1 MSKTNISDKAKKAL
15 SKKYQK
21 KTDIEHIL
29 DAPDTYIGSIE
40 PDEVE
45 NWLLNENSTMKW
57 CKYNWTAGFYKCFD
71 EGIVNCRDHKIRLD
85 EKMKK
90 GEKNIIPVKNIEIT
104 VDKNTGVITMYNDG
118 NGIDIAKHPEY
129 NIWIP
134 EMIFGHLRTG
144 SNYDKSE
151 KKIVGG
157 KNGFGFKLVL
167 IYSKWG
173 TIETVDHIRNLKY
186 TQRFE
191 NNLGK
196 ICKPTVTKS
205 KVKPFTKVSWL
216 PDYERFGMTGLT
228 DDMFNLL
235 KKRTMDISAV
245 TDKSVKVK
253 FNNNIFPAK
262 TFEQYIDFYIGAK
275 SDTKRLYEKSN
286 NRWEYAVCLSP
297 LDEFTQVSFVNGI
310 HTKKGGKHI
319 EYIMNQIVKKMV
331 VYIEK
336 KKKIKVK
343 PITIKEQLMLFLNC
357 VIENPAFDSQ
367 TKETLNT
374 PVSKFGSR
382 CEVPDDFIKSLM
394 KLGVMDA
401 AISLT
406 ELKHTNAAKKTDGRK
421 TKSIS

>member
-1 MSKTNISDKAKKAL
+1 M
-15 SKKYQK
+15 
-21 KTDIEHIL
+21 
-29 DAPDTYIGSIE
+29 
-40 PDEVE
+40 
-45 NWLLNENSTMKW
+45 
-57 CKYNWTAGFYKCFD
+57 
-71 EGIVNCRDHKIRLD
+71 
-85 EKMKK
+85 
-90 GEKNIIPVKNIEIT
+90 KNIDIT
-104 VDKNTGVITMYNDG
+104 IDKSTGVITMYNDG
-118 NGIDIAKHPEY
+118 NGIDIAKHPDY
-129 NIWIP
+129 NLWIP

-173 TIETVDHIRNLKY
+173 TIETVDHIRKLKY

-196 ICKPTVTKS
+196 ICKPKVTKS
-205 KVKPFTKVSWL
+205 KVKPYTKVSWL
-216 PDYERFGMTGLT
+216 PDYERFGMEGLT

-235 KKRTMDISAV
+235 KKRTLDISAV
-245 TDKSVKVK
+245 TDKTVKVK
-253 FNNNIFPAK
+253 FNGENFPVK
-262 TFEQYIDFYIGAK
+262 TFEQYIDLYIGAK
-275 SDTKRLYEKSN
+275 SVTKRLYEKSN
-286 NRWEYAVCLSP
+286 DRWEYAVCFSP

-331 VYIEK
+331 AYIDK

-367 TKETLNT
+367 TKETMNT
-374 PVSKFGSR
+374 PVSKFGSK
-382 CEVPDDFIKSLM
+382 CEISDKFID
-394 KLGVMDA
+394 KLAKMGVMDA
-401 AISLT
+401 AINLN
-406 ELKHTNAAKKTDGRK
+406 EVKANKAAKKCDGRK
-421 TKSIS
+421 TNNIRGIPKLMDANKAGGARSSLNVH